1 MIVRTINQDSPHA
14 AAVLRS
20 KLSLLKRA
28 IMRGSTSSFVGSI
41 DILYRRA
48 GGAMNWRGTRF
59 EPAGLAPSRR
69 GRIPQKARC
78 GNQDRSHPQQWRVL

>member
-1 MIVRTINQDSPHA
+1 MPLTQRKRT
-14 AAVLRS
+14 V
-20 KLSLLKRA
+20 SLLKRA
-28 IMRGSTSSFVGSI
+28 IMRGSTSTLVVPI
-41 DILYRRA
+41 DILYRTA

-78 GNQDRSHPQQWRVL
+78 GNQGRSHPQQWRAL